1 MAIIIM
7 RVKKYCK
14 RKEMFHDAEK
24 TEKGNFPSGSGAEPG
39 GRGKAA
45 ERNHRYCAGESDQD
59 GELCEGAVG

>member
-1 MAIIIM
+1 MM
-7 RVKKYCK
+7 QKKQK
-14 RKEMFHDAEK
+14 
-24 TEKGNFPSGSGAEPG
+24 KGTFRPG